1 MSAYLYDAARFHK
14 KLHKMT
20 QVGGKTQDAADRAW
34 KIIHLVAAEEQITP
48 WLGSKLTHYGEARLQ
63 SGGKFDLGG
72 GYRLVFM
79 KKEGRFIFIC
89 LGAHDE
95 CDTWIMNNRGID
107 PDLDLVEVIN
117 SPAQQEE
124 PEDGVEEREAIN
136 DPDDDRP
143 LHEFIDQQTLR
154 ELFPGLCRRINKKY
168 KFQNAR

>member
-1 MSAYLYDAARFHK
+1 MTMPAYMYAPDRFHK

-20 QVGGKTQDAADRAW
+20 QAGGKTQDAADQAW

-48 WLGSKLTHYGEARLQ
+48 WLSSKLTHYGEARLQ

-79 KKEGRFIFIC
+79 KKEGRFIFLS

-95 CDTWIMNNRGID
+95 CDTWVMNNRGID

-124 PEDGVEEREAIN
+124 PEEANDLREQI
-136 DPDDDRP
+136 DDADDERP
-143 LHEFIDQQTLR
+143 LHEVIDQQTLR
-154 ELFPGLCRRINKKY
+154 EIFPGLCRSGRNT
-168 KFQNAR
+168 ARG